1 VRVGSARVLI
11 GDNLYFFG
19 GKDNKGKLDN
29 HLNCLNL

>member
-1 VRVGSARVLI
+1 VRVGSTRVLI